1 MYSFL
6 EDIRLG
12 VRLCAR
18 SPTFAFT
25 LAFLLSLA
33 IGVNVTV
40 FAVVNA
46 VLLKPLP
53 VSDEDR
59 LLRIYG
65 HRTRV
70 VPYENYEIYR
80 DANTTLSD
88 LALSARAPAA
98 LQAEGLDI
106 VADVVSVSG
115 NYFQALGVPAA
126 LGRTIQP
133 VDDEPGAPGAI
144 MLSDSL
150 WRRYFGADPDVL
162 GQTVRIT
169 ADIFT
174 IVGVAPRDFIGITF
188 PYAAEAWVAWNS
200 PLSLSVFGGDMVG
213 RARDHVV
220 LTEVQADLS
229 RIAARIPDTQP
240 FAQPGTFSTVT
251 VYPGR
256 FLGPM
261 VHRQVTAVAAILV
274 ILSGLVLFAMAV
286 NIGTLMSARLT
297 ARRDEMAIRQA
308 VGASRWRLCRQI
320 VTEGLVLSVL
330 GGAGATVFGYVATSA
345 FRRAPLPFSLPP
357 AGGLDPGYDWRVAA
371 FTLSLCA
378 AATLVFSLLPALRLP
393 SIRTATS
400 TATYTSRGAS
410 VGVRRAAAVSL
421 QVGLA
426 TLLIATALTTMRGAS
441 HFLYM
446 DRGFQTDDV
455 WTVRLNA
462 TRQGHTVESASDLL
476 DELRTRLE
484 SDPRIRTASYA
495 QHVPLTFAWG
505 EHPGPGSRFSGQM
518 EAEAAGGQD
527 TIHVFHNRV
536 SPGHFHTLGIEM
548 LAGRDFDYADGVVPV
563 GIVNE
568 TLAQR
573 LWPGDSPLGKRLRN
587 TADDSPWVE
596 VVGLARDSKY
606 SWMGEDPLSFMYM
619 PMTTHEDKAVARLLV
634 KTAASDQES
643 QTLMR
648 DALREVDSELRA
660 GIIQPIETAMDVML
674 LRFRFLGAAT
684 ALIGGLALVLGLVGT
699 YGLVS
704 FLALRRTHEIG
715 VRFAVGATPR
725 QVGGVIAR
733 PCLAC
738 LAWTLGGIGIGIGV
752 GSSVAL
758 TRVLGD
764 RLYGGYGVVPTFV
777 EYIVVAALMVCVSLC
792 GAALP
797 VRRAARVDVVCA
809 LRNE

>member
-330 GGAGATVFGYVATSA
+330 
-345 FRRAPLPFSLPP
+345 APGRPFSVTSQP
-357 AGGLDPGYDWRVAA
+357 
-371 FTLSLCA
+371 
-378 AATLVFSLLPALRLP
+378 LR
-393 SIRTATS
+393 S
-400 TATYTSRGAS
+400 
-410 VGVRRAAAVSL
+410 GVRRCRFPCL
-421 QVGLA
+421 PPG
-426 TLLIATALTTMRGAS
+426 
-441 HFLYM
+441 
-446 DRGFQTDDV
+446 D
-455 WTVRLNA
+455 WTPDTIGGWQPSRSA
-462 TRQGHTVESASDLL
+462 CAPPPRSYSRCCRRFDCRRYGPQRAPRPTRQG
-476 DELRTRLE
+476 
-484 SDPRIRTASYA
+484 
-495 QHVPLTFAWG
+495 
-505 EHPGPGSRFSGQM
+505 
-518 EAEAAGGQD
+518 
-527 TIHVFHNRV
+527 
-536 SPGHFHTLGIEM
+536 
-548 LAGRDFDYADGVVPV
+548 
-563 GIVNE
+563 
-568 TLAQR
+568 
-573 LWPGDSPLGKRLRN
+573 
-587 TADDSPWVE
+587 
-596 VVGLARDSKY
+596 
-606 SWMGEDPLSFMYM
+606 
-619 PMTTHEDKAVARLLV
+619 ARLL
-634 KTAASDQES
+634 
-643 QTLMR
+643 
-648 DALREVDSELRA
+648 
-660 GIIQPIETAMDVML
+660 
-674 LRFRFLGAAT
+674 
-684 ALIGGLALVLGLVGT
+684 
-699 YGLVS
+699 
-704 FLALRRTHEIG
+704 
-715 VRFAVGATPR
+715 
-725 QVGGVIAR
+725 
-733 PCLAC
+733 
-738 LAWTLGGIGIGIGV
+738 
-752 GSSVAL
+752 
-758 TRVLGD
+758 
-764 RLYGGYGVVPTFV
+764 
-777 EYIVVAALMVCVSLC
+777 EYA
-792 GAALP
+792 
-797 VRRAARVDVVCA
+797 VRRPSRCK
-809 LRNE
+809 